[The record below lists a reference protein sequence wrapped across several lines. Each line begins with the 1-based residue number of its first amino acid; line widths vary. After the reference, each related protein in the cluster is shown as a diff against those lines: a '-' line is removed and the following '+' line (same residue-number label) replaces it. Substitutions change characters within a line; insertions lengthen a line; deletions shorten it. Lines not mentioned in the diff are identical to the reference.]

1 MERAI
6 NKIAPLISTPILQV
20 FLQVQPGVRLL
31 VCRDLLRRAF
41 SDQIAVPI
49 TALRPQIDQPVR
61 HFDDVRVMLDDD
73 DAVALIDEPV
83 QHLDQL
89 PEIASL
95 FALLEETHQGN

>member
-1 MERAI
+1 
-6 NKIAPLISTPILQV
+6 
-20 FLQVQPGVRLL
+20 
-31 VCRDLLRRAF
+31 
-41 SDQIAVPI
+41 
-49 TALRPQIDQPVR
+49 
-61 HFDDVRVMLDDD
+61 VMLDDD